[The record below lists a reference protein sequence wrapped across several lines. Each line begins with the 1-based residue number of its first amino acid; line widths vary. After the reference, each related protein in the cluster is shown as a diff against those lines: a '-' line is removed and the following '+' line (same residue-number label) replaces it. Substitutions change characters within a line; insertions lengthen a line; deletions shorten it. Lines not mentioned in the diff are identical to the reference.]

1 MLGVPPPCSAPTVAR
16 TISRMTFT
24 PRIHRAIYSGSFDPV
39 TLGHLDV
46 IARGR
51 RMFDDLI
58 VAIGR
63 NIDKR
68 ELFTLKR
75 RRQMVEQLVA
85 AMRDDDPL
93 AGSVRVETYQGL
105 TVDFARSVDAT
116 IILRGIRNIS
126 DLAYECQ
133 LAMTNRQVA
142 NIETV
147 FIVTDQA
154 FSYTSSSL
162 IRQIAALGGNLD
174 SLNSIIP
181 PIVVDALKEMK
192 AGSGFAHLIENHV
205 E

>member
-1 MLGVPPPCSAPTVAR
+1 MALRFGTLILMAATKH
-16 TISRMTFT
+16 
-24 PRIHRAIYSGSFDPV
+24 IHRAIYSGSFDPV

-46 IARGR
+46 IQRGR
-51 RMFDDLI
+51 RMFDDVI

-63 NIDKR
+63 NISKR
-68 ELFTLKR
+68 ELFTLQR
-75 RRQMVEQLVA
+75 RRGMVEQLISE
-85 AMRDDDPL
+85 MKNGDPN
-93 AGSVRVETYQGL
+93 AGNVRVETYQGL

-147 FIVTDQA
+147 FVVTDQA

-162 IRQIAALGGNLD
+162 IRQIAALGGDLD
-174 SLNSIIP
+174 SLNAIVP
-181 PIVVDALKEMK
+181 PVVIDALKEMK
-192 AGSGFAHLIENHV
+192 AARGFEYLIEDHV

>member
-1 MLGVPPPCSAPTVAR
+1 MTDPPC
-16 TISRMTFT
+16 
-24 PRIHRAIYSGSFDPV
+24 IHRAIYSGSFDPV

-46 IARGR
+46 IERGR

-68 ELFTLKR
+68 ELFPLR
-75 RRQMVEQLVA
+75 RRREMVERLVRE
-85 AMRDDDPL
+85 MNDGDPL

-105 TVDFARSVDAT
+105 TVDFARSVDAS

-162 IRQIAALGGNLD
+162 IRQIAALGGDLD
-174 SLNSIIP
+174 SLSA
-181 PIVVDALKEMK
+181 IVPTIVIEALKEMK
-192 AGSGFAHLIENHV
+192 AASGFAHLLEEHKD
-205 E
+205 

>member
-1 MLGVPPPCSAPTVAR
+1 MALDKPV
-16 TISRMTFT
+16 
-24 PRIHRAIYSGSFDPV
+24 HRAIYSGSFDPV

-46 IARGR
+46 IQRGR
-51 RMFDDLI
+51 RMFDDVI

-63 NIDKR
+63 NISKR
-68 ELFTLKR
+68 ELFTLKQR
-75 RRQMVEQLVA
+75 REMVEHLVSE
-85 AMRDDDPL
+85 MRNGDPN
-93 AGSVRVETYQGL
+93 AGGVRVETYQGL

-116 IILRGIRNIS
+116 VILRGIRNIS

-162 IRQIAALGGNLD
+162 IRQIAALGGDLD
-174 SLNSIIP
+174 SLNAIVP
-181 PIVVDALKEMK
+181 PIVIEALKEMK
-192 AGSGFAHLIENHV
+192 AARGFEYLIEDHV

>member
-1 MLGVPPPCSAPTVAR
+1 MAVTEQV
-16 TISRMTFT
+16 
-24 PRIHRAIYSGSFDPV
+24 HRAIYSGSFDPV

-46 IARGR
+46 IQRGR
-51 RMFDDLI
+51 RMFDDVI

-63 NIDKR
+63 NISKR
-68 ELFTLKR
+68 ELFTLQQR
-75 RRQMVEQLVA
+75 REMVEQVIGE
-85 AMRDDDPL
+85 MKNGDPK
-93 AGSVRVETYQGL
+93 AGNVRVETYQGL

-116 IILRGIRNIS
+116 VILRGIRNIS

-147 FIVTDQA
+147 FVVTDQA

-162 IRQIAALGGNLD
+162 IRQIAALGGDLD
-174 SLNSIIP
+174 SLNAIVP
-181 PIVVDALKEMK
+181 PIVIAALKEMK
-192 AGSGFAHLIENHV
+192 AARGFEYLIEDHV